1 MTWLGDLAFRLTTR
15 RMRPVELLRAGLD
28 DDLAHRP
35 VRVAGPRWFTVWGND
50 HDRLRRLDTVLL
62 PAPWI
67 GLEEDEMRA
76 IAAAQ
81 IQGLNGGLPSPF
93 QPPGLWTARQKLR
106 EAAGRTG

>member
-15 RMRPVELLRAGLD
+15 RMRPVEMLRAGL

-35 VRVAGPRWFTVWGND
+35 VRVAGPRWFTAWGND
-50 HDRLRRLDTVLL
+50 RPRLRRLDTVLL

-81 IQGLNGGLPSPF
+81 IQGLNDDSPSPA
-93 QPPGLWTARQKLR
+93 QSPDLWTARRKLR
-106 EAAGRTG
+106 EAASRIV

>member
-1 MTWLGDLAFRLTTR
+1 MSWLGDLAFRLTTR

-35 VRVAGPRWFTVWGND
+35 VRVAGPRWFTVWSND

-81 IQGLNGGLPSPF
+81 IQGLNGGFHHRPVDSGRWRVHDSRAPLK
-93 QPPGLWTARQKLR
+93 ARR
-106 EAAGRTG
+106 